1 METNCK
7 MSEIGWRKSQIIDR
21 YKGKD
26 GVTLEDHRDDADKQR
41 KGRGDSSSTR
51 KFRRNLMLTSII
63 IFIFS
68 QTRAPNNVAFRVA
81 GTRDA
86 KSNAIAGD
94 LEAKYVDAKNG
105 VTLTQT
111 WTTSNVLKTQ
121 VELENQVAK
130 GQYLLLLLI

>member
-1 METNCK
+1 MQRSG
-7 MSEIGWRKSQIIDR
+7 MMARRRR
-21 YKGKD
+21 Y
-26 GVTLEDHRDDADKQR
+26 V
-41 KGRGDSSSTR
+41 RGEQVSTK
-51 KFRRNLMLTSII
+51 KFRQNAITYSILSSLT
-63 IFIFS
+63 

>member
-1 METNCK
+1 MQTSSEKVEETRHQLESSVK
-7 MSEIGWRKSQIIDR
+7 IR
-21 YKGKD
+21 Y
-26 GVTLEDHRDDADKQR
+26 LPLLLP
-41 KGRGDSSSTR
+41 
-51 KFRRNLMLTSII
+51 F
-63 IFIFS
+63 FS

-130 GQYLLLLLI
+130 GQYPSLLSMYERD

>member
-1 METNCK
+1 LTKDLFELRASLAEAADTTQGVYWK
-7 MSEIGWRKSQIIDR
+7 AKR
-21 YKGKD
+21 Y
-26 GVTLEDHRDDADKQR
+26 
-41 KGRGDSSSTR
+41 
-51 KFRRNLMLTSII
+51 RRLVRTSKLIQLS
-63 IFIFS
+63 FFLS

-94 LEAKYVDAKNG
+94 LEGKYVDAKNG

-121 VELENQVAK
+121 IELENQVAK
-130 GQYLLLLLI
+130 G